1 MVLWRRGHG
10 LSVRF
15 LYQLPGHLRHCDG
28 DCLDTGV
35 PITQKGNPPSSS
47 MIELRKFI
55 AAGSSVSD
63 SQNHSLLVKGLESN
77 QIDVSVKPGI

>member
-1 MVLWRRGHG
+1 
-10 LSVRF
+10 
-15 LYQLPGHLRHCDG
+15 
-28 DCLDTGV
+28 
-35 PITQKGNPPSSS
+35 